1 MGGIIMKK
9 YFFISFKAIN
19 GTRTVGGGC
28 IVVVCSCSHK
38 QMVEA
43 LLEDYNK
50 HAEHKADKIITT
62 ALTFLDKQ
70 TAAQL
75 SENFTNS
82 TMIIDDSDNSE
93 DDKMPYIER
102 WVARDKDGT
111 LYLYFGKNPPKKEE
125 TENLWDYNDDS
136 FIKIDGSLF
145 PEVQW
150 SDEEPKK
157 LGVLIDK

>member
-1 MGGIIMKK
+1 
-9 YFFISFKAIN
+9 
-19 GTRTVGGGC
+19 
-28 IVVVCSCSHK
+28 
-38 QMVEA
+38 
-43 LLEDYNK
+43 
-50 HAEHKADKIITT
+50 
-62 ALTFLDKQ
+62 
-70 TAAQL
+70 
-75 SENFTNS
+75 
-82 TMIIDDSDNSE
+82 MIIDDGDNSE

-150 SDEEPKK
+150 SDEEPTKVK
-157 LGVLIDK
+157 LVIDK

>member
-1 MGGIIMKK
+1 MKK
-9 YFFISFKAIN
+9 YFFVSFKAIN

-82 TMIIDDSDNSE
+82 TMIIDDRDNSE
-93 DDKMPYIER
+93 EEKEGVEMY
-102 WVARDKDGT
+102 VARDKDGM
-111 LYLYFGKNPPKKEE
+111 LCLLAG
-125 TENLWDYNDDS
+125 S
-136 FIKIDGSLF
+136 KITKQSTYWYCEDGEFLELDCGLF

-150 SDEEPKK
+150 SDEEPTKVR
-157 LGVLIDK
+157 LVIDK